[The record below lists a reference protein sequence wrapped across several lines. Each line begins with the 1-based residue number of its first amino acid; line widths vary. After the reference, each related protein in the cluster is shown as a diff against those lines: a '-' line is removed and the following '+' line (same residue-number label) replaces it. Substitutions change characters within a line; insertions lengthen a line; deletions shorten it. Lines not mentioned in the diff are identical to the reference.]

1 MPVTAVTSQNWKPE
15 IMTLQHPML
24 PPRRDVE
31 TIEPFTLQDV
41 FVASL
46 VRVERIGS
54 VRRLVFAV
62 PENSDPEAPVRVVT
76 ARLVLPAEA
85 LAEIAAQL
93 LDAPADTG
101 AATVARLSPTMN

>member
-1 MPVTAVTSQNWKPE
+1 
-15 IMTLQHPML
+15 MTLERPMF
-24 PPRRDVE
+24 PPTREVE
-31 TIEPFTLQDV
+31 TIEPFALQDV

-62 PENSDPEAPVRVVT
+62 PDNSSPETPVCVVT
-76 ARLVLPAEA
+76 ARLILPAEA

-93 LDAPADTG
+93 LDAPADT
-101 AATVARLSPTMN
+101 ASVARFCPTVN

>member
-1 MPVTAVTSQNWKPE
+1 
-15 IMTLQHPML
+15 MTLQRPMF
-24 PPRRDVE
+24 PPRREVE
-31 TIEPFTLQDV
+31 TIEPFALQDV
-41 FVASL
+41 FVVSL

-62 PENSDPEAPVRVVT
+62 PENGDPDMPMRVVT

-93 LDAPADTG
+93 MDAPADTG
-101 AATVARLSPTMN
+101 AATVARFCSTVN